1 MTISQTNPEQL
12 RPSEDDDPGLIVRI
26 GPPRRAEA
34 IERLVG
40 VGSQGDRA
48 AVDRF
53 MYYARTSAI
62 RLDGLWSR
70 LDRTGRIAYS
80 VLAVPSPGRTAMVF
94 ASKATSARQVRSVA
108 GLIDHVCQQ
117 LTDLDV
123 DLAQTLLEP
132 SEALHR
138 KTFLAAE
145 FTELAMLSYL
155 ERPLSRRNPPPPP
168 QLPQGVTTEPYCA
181 ALRDD
186 LIVAMEAS
194 YEQTLDCPGL
204 YGLRRTAD
212 ILAGHQATGRFDPLL
227 WTLLRVEDQPAGAV
241 LLNPFPDHKTV
252 ELVYI
257 GLAPAARG
265 RGLGAQLLRH
275 GLGLLT
281 GRRER
286 TVTLAVDQRNTP
298 ALALYQAQG
307 FEAVVHRWALI
318 RSLRGAA

>member
-1 MTISQTNPEQL
+1 
-12 RPSEDDDPGLIVRI
+12 
-26 GPPRRAEA
+26 
-34 IERLVG
+34 
-40 VGSQGDRA
+40 
-48 AVDRF
+48 
-53 MYYARTSAI
+53 
-62 RLDGLWSR
+62 
-70 LDRTGRIAYS
+70 
-80 VLAVPSPGRTAMVF
+80 
-94 ASKATSARQVRSVA
+94 
-108 GLIDHVCQQ
+108 
-117 LTDLDV
+117 
-123 DLAQTLLEP
+123 
-132 SEALHR
+132 
-138 KTFLAAE
+138 
-145 FTELAMLSYL
+145 
-155 ERPLSRRNPPPPP
+155 
-168 QLPQGVTTEPYCA
+168 VTTEPYCA

-186 LIVAMEAS
+186 LIAAMEAS

-227 WTLLRVEDQPAGAV
+227 WTLLRVEDQPAGAI

-298 ALALYQAQG
+298 ALALYQAER

-318 RSLRGAA
+318 RSLRGVA